1 VVALDSPPGGG
12 PKIHGVPD
20 SGLLLI
26 GAFSRASCLSV
37 RSLRAYHEAGL
48 LVPAVVDPRTGYRS
62 YSIAQLT
69 DAAVIR
75 RLRALDVPLEA
86 IGQILEARDPDTT
99 RKVLREHGAVLEE
112 RLAATQRAVDDLY
125 TALDLPASHTPV
137 HVRHE
142 PARSALTLSE
152 TVPDAEPFLRR
163 AAGVLQDALRVSGAV
178 ATGGFGALFPAQIE
192 DDEAEDIVAF
202 VPVDAAPRLGEAS
215 LAASVRIGELPAT
228 DVAVVVHHG
237 SFESMVDTYRNLGAW
252 VAANAATA
260 DLAVRE
266 YYLDEV
272 NTEICWPV
280 H

>member
-1 VVALDSPPGGG
+1 VS
-12 PKIHGVPD
+12 D

-26 GAFSRASCLSV
+26 GPFSRASSLSV
-37 RSLRAYHEAGL
+37 KSLRAYHEAGL

-62 YSIAQLT
+62 YSIAQLA
-69 DAAVIR
+69 DAAVIH

-86 IGQILEARDPDTT
+86 IGQILEARDPETT
-99 RKVLREHGAVLEE
+99 RKVLGEHGAVLEE
-112 RLAATQRAVDDLY
+112 RLAATQRAVDELY
-125 TALDLPASHTPV
+125 TALDVPASHTPV

-142 PARSALTLSE
+142 PARSTLTLSE
-152 TVPDAEPFLRR
+152 TVRDAEPFLRR
-163 AAGVLQDALRVSGAV
+163 AAPVLQDAVRVSGAV
-178 ATGGFGALFPAQIE
+178 ASSGFGALFPAQIE

-202 VPVDAAPRLGEAS
+202 VPVEAAPRLSEAS
-215 LAASVRIGELPAT
+215 LAAGVRIGELPAT

-237 SFESMVDTYRNLGAW
+237 SFASMVDTYRSLGAW
-252 VAANAATA
+252 VAANAEPA

>member
-1 VVALDSPPGGG
+1 
-12 PKIHGVPD
+12 VPD
-20 SGLLLI
+20 PGLLLI
-26 GAFSRASCLSV
+26 GPFSRASSLSV
-37 RSLRAYHEAGL
+37 KTLRAYHEAGL

-86 IGQILEARDPDTT
+86 IGQILDARDPETT

-112 RLAATQRAVDDLY
+112 RLAATQRAVDELY
-125 TALDLPASHTPV
+125 AALDVPASHTPV

-142 PARSALTLSE
+142 PARSTLTLSE
-152 TVPDAEPFLRR
+152 NVSDAESFLRR
-163 AAGVLQDALRVSGAV
+163 AAVVLEDAVGASGAV
-178 ATGGFGALFPAQIE
+178 ATGGFGALFPIQIE

-202 VPVDAAPRLGEAS
+202 VPVDAAPRLGEVS
-215 LAASVRIGELPAT
+215 LAAGVRVGELPAT

-237 SFESMVDTYRNLGAW
+237 SLESMVDTYRNLGAW
-252 VAANAATA
+252 VATNAEPT

-280 H
+280 R